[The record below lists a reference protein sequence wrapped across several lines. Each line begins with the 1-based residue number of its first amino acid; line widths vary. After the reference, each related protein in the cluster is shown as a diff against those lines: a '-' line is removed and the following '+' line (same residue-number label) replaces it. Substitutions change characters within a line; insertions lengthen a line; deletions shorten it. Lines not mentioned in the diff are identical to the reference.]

1 MIRRRT
7 AAGALASAT
16 LVLLTG
22 CASLPTPE
30 AMKAEVA
37 SFQLPVKPADGKALV
52 YVVRPSG
59 TGTLVRF
66 NVFLNDQADA
76 SEMGWTRGSQYIHF
90 NLPPGQHKIWS
101 KAENWADI
109 AVSAK
114 AGEVLFIEQEP
125 SMGILMA
132 RNALK
137 PLDDLTGRYHVKK
150 LTLGN
155 VIKTDLPAAK

>member
-1 MIRRRT
+1 MRRRT
-7 AAGALASAT
+7 LGGLLAATALA
-16 LVLLTG
+16 LLGG
-22 CASLPTPE
+22 CASLPTPDV
-30 AMKAEVA
+30 MKAEVA
-37 SFQLPVKPADGKALV
+37 GFQLPVKPAEGKALV
-52 YVVRPSG
+52 YMVRPSSLG
-59 TGTLVRF
+59 GLVRF

-90 NLPPGQHKIWS
+90 NVPPGSHKIWS

-114 AGEVLFIEQEP
+114 AGDVLFIEQDP
-125 SMGILMA
+125 SMGVIMA

-150 LTLGN
+150 LTVGN
-155 VIKTDLPAAK
+155 VIKTDK